1 MTAVDEAPQPQAS
14 VPARRSRRLTL
25 QRTLVIGIVG
35 LLAAI
40 TVVIGVLSVVA
51 LQSFLVGRLDTQL
64 TATTDRSLG
73 ALDGSQ
79 GGGGGQA
86 PPLASQ
92 FLGIPGQ
99 RDGTLAAVVSN
110 GVVFNAAVISEDGGF
125 EPVVEEQLQG
135 LIGLPVDGKPH
146 TVDLGDLGRYRV
158 VVAAPVAS
166 DTLLVGLPLAEV
178 DATVLQ
184 LGLLITGIG
193 VAGLLLAGAAG
204 ALVVRLA
211 LRPLGRVADAAT
223 RVAELPLDRG
233 EVALA
238 VRVSD
243 DDADP
248 RTEVGKVGAAFN
260 VMLEHV
266 SSALTARQASENK
279 VRTFVADASHEL
291 RTPLSSIRGYA
302 ELTRR
307 SGHELPDDIVH
318 AIGRVESESVRMT
331 GLVED
336 LLMLARIDEGAA
348 LDHNPVDLG
357 RLLVDAVSDAQAAGP
372 DHEWELRVPK
382 RRVTVRGDAS
392 RLHQVVANLL
402 TNARV
407 HTPAGTHVIATLGRR
422 TASEGREAVIEV
434 IDSGPGIDADLLP
447 SVFERFVRGD
457 GSRARATG
465 STGLGLAIVSAVV
478 EAHGGR
484 TEVTS
489 EPGKTVFR
497 VILPMD

>member
-1 MTAVDEAPQPQAS
+1 MTADGPAAQAPRLP
-14 VPARRSRRLTL
+14 RRIPRLTL

-35 LLAAI
+35 LLAAVTI
-40 TVVIGVLSVVA
+40 VIGVLSVVA
-51 LQSFLVGRLDTQL
+51 LQGFLVNRLDNQL
-64 TATTDRSLG
+64 GVASDRSVD
-73 ALDGSQ
+73 ALDGGAVTS
-79 GGGGGQA
+79 
-86 PPLASQ
+86 PPPAAEL
-92 FLGIPGQ
+92 LGVPGQ
-99 RDGTLAAVVSN
+99 REGTLAAVVSD
-110 GVVFNAAVISEDGGF
+110 GVVFNAAVISESGTF
-125 EPVVEEQLQG
+125 ERVDDAQLQG
-135 LIGLPVDGKPH
+135 LIGLPVDGVPR
-146 TVDLGDLGRYRV
+146 TVDLGELGRYRV

-166 DTLLVGLPLAEV
+166 DTLLIGLPLAEV

-193 VAGLLLAGAAG
+193 LVGVILAACAGAV
-204 ALVVRLA
+204 VVRLA
-211 LRPLGRVADAAT
+211 LRPLARVADAAT

-248 RTEVGKVGAAFN
+248 RTEAGKVGAAFN
-260 VMLEHV
+260 VMLDHV
-266 SSALTARQASENK
+266 SSALSARQASENK

-307 SGHELPDDIVH
+307 SGHDLPDDIVH

-336 LLMLARIDEGAA
+336 LLMLARLDEGTEV
-348 LDHNPVDLG
+348 DRQPVDLG

-372 DHEWELRVPK
+372 YHVWELRAPK
-382 RRVTVRGDAS
+382 RRVMVPGDAG

-407 HTPAGTHVIATLGRR
+407 HTPAGTHVTASLRRR
-422 TASEGREAVIEV
+422 TGADGAEAVIEV
-434 IDSGPGIDADLLP
+434 IDSGPGIDPDLLP

-478 EAHGGR
+478 DAHGGR

-489 EPGKTVFR
+489 EPAKTVFR
-497 VILPMD
+497 VILPME